1 LGQPKFQGWAGQGV
15 NPHGQAAPQAGGP
28 VQVKPELTLQVGLCP
43 PLIEQAVAGAG
54 LSILL
59 PEGGAHPQA
68 RGKARIKLL
77 LRLRQLLLLY
87 QAIKTAVLEVAIARQ
102 GQVQELSQGEGQGG
116 ADRGRSFLRGWI
128 DALASTRP
136 RDNDGGKGEAGL
148 G

>member
-1 LGQPKFQGWAGQGV
+1 
-15 NPHGQAAPQAGGP
+15 
-28 VQVKPELTLQVGLCP
+28 
-43 PLIEQAVAGAG
+43 
-54 LSILL
+54 
-59 PEGGAHPQA
+59 
-68 RGKARIKLL
+68 
-77 LRLRQLLLLY
+77 LLLY
-87 QAIKTAVLEVAIARQ
+87 QAIKAAVLEVAIARQ